1 MSAQKKSSFAD
12 RKMIGRAIRD
22 SFVKLDPRTQ
32 LKNPVMFLVYLSA
45 ILTSA
50 LLLHRSLGA
59 QDAPTGY
66 TLAIALILW
75 LTVLFGN
82 FAESIAEGR
91 GKAQADAL
99 RASKKDVEAHKI
111 PSVDEPQNIT
121 PISSGAPQKGRIL

>member
-50 LLLHRSLGA
+50 LFVASLFGA
-59 QDAPTGY
+59 QDAPTA
-66 TLAIALILW
+66 TRLL
-75 LTVLFGN
+75 
-82 FAESIAEGR
+82 
-91 GKAQADAL
+91 L
-99 RASKKDVEAHKI
+99 RSFC
-111 PSVDEPQNIT
+111 
-121 PISSGAPQKGRIL
+121 G